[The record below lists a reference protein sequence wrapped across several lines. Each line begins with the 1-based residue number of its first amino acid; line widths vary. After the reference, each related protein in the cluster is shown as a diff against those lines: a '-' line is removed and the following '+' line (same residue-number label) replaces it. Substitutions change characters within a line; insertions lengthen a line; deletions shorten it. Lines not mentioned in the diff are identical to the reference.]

1 MKSLFTILLAFYLL
15 NPSPVLAGDIKSSN
29 EIVVGLEKRKTKDR
43 GIPYPNRPPDPPP
56 SVTLTINFDYD
67 SATLTPDGRLQVG
80 NLARALKD
88 ERIKDYR
95 VRIEGHTDG
104 QGSDQYNQTLSRRR
118 AEAVRDALTA
128 RYGIAFDRLETRGFG
143 KSQLLNPND
152 PAAPEN
158 RRVRVVSL

>member
-1 MKSLFTILLAFYLL
+1 MKSLFTFLLAVFLL
-15 NPSPVLAGDIKSSN
+15 NSWPVSAGDIKSSN
-29 EIVVGLEKRKTKDR
+29 QIVDGLVKRQGKGVLD
-43 GIPYPNRPPDPPP
+43 PNSPPDPPP

-118 AEAVRDALTA
+118 AEAVRDTLTA

>member
-1 MKSLFTILLAFYLL
+1 MRFIISFLFIFALL
-15 NPSPVLAGDIKSSN
+15 NPFPVSAGEIKSAN
-29 EIVVGLEKRKTKDR
+29 EIIKAMQKKRDRIIKD
-43 GIPYPNRPPDPPP
+43 PQSPPDPPP
-56 SVTLTINFDYD
+56 SIDLPINFDFD

-143 KSQLLNPND
+143 KSQLLYPND

>member
-1 MKSLFTILLAFYLL
+1 MKFLFTFLLAFYIL
-15 NPSPVLAGDIKSSN
+15 NPLLVSAGDIKSAN
-29 EIVVGLEKRKTKDR
+29 EIVGGLEKRRPR
-43 GIPYPNRPPDPPP
+43 GIPDPNSPPDPPP

-118 AEAVRDALTA
+118 AEAVRDTLTA

-143 KSQLLNPND
+143 KSQLLNAND
-152 PAAPEN
+152 PASPEN